1 MDMKQEQTD
10 RKNYTIQDMA
20 RELGVSESTV
30 SRALSGKGRI
40 GRETAEKIRLFAEEK
55 GYRPNILAK
64 GLTQNCSF
72 NLGLVIPLEDTDI
85 PFFKE
90 CMNGICEEAAAHN
103 YDIIITIT
111 KDNSLAQIQRL
122 ISNKKVDGF
131 ILTRAVI
138 DSGTVKLLKKYGV
151 PFVVIGPSDDM
162 EIISID
168 NPNRE
173 ASRELTELLLMKGL
187 RRLML
192 FGGNPLHYVTES
204 RRQGFLD
211 AHRNKN
217 ILLEKSQIFMNI
229 QDYWSTRRAVE
240 RALTAGADGILC
252 MDDMICSL
260 VLSCLREMSVDVP
273 GVLKLASLYD
283 SPQMKNNL
291 PPVTSLRFD
300 TKGLGRNACRR
311 MLEILGETT
320 EDEQMPLNYQVIL
333 RESTK

>member
-240 RALTAGADGILC
+240 RALTAGADSILC

-311 MLEILGETT
+311 MLEILGEAT

>member
-1 MDMKQEQTD
+1 MKQESAG
-10 RKNYTIQDMA
+10 RKDYTIQDMA

-40 GRETAEKIRLFAEEK
+40 GRETAEKICRFAEEK

-64 GLTQNCSF
+64 GLTQNRSF
-72 NLGLVIPLEDTDI
+72 NLGLIIPLEDTDVS
-85 PFFKE
+85 FFKE
-90 CMNGICEEAAAHN
+90 CMDGICEEAATHN

-111 KDNSLAQIQRL
+111 KDNSLEQLQRL
-122 ISNKKVDGF
+122 ILNKKVDGF
-131 ILTRAVI
+131 ILTRSI
-138 DSGTVKLLKKYGV
+138 MESGTVKLLKKYGI
-151 PFVVIGPSDDM
+151 PFVMIGPSDDT

-192 FGGNPLHYVTES
+192 FGGDPLHYVTES

-211 AHRNKN
+211 AHRNRN
-217 ILLEKSQIFMNI
+217 ILLEKYQISMDI
-229 QDYWSTRRAVE
+229 QDYRSTRRAVE

-260 VLSCLREMSVDVP
+260 TLGCLREMNIDIP
-273 GVLKLASLYD
+273 GALKLASLYD

-300 TKGLGRNACRR
+300 TKELGRNACRR
-311 MLEILGETT
+311 MLEILGEIT

>member
-1 MDMKQEQTD
+1 MKQESAG
-10 RKNYTIQDMA
+10 RKDY
-20 RELGVSESTV
+20 TV
-30 SRALSGKGRI
+30 S
-40 GRETAEKIRLFAEEK
+40 
-55 GYRPNILAK
+55 
-64 GLTQNCSF
+64 
-72 NLGLVIPLEDTDI
+72 
-85 PFFKE
+85 FFKE
-90 CMNGICEEAAAHN
+90 CMDGICEEAAAHN

-111 KDNSLAQIQRL
+111 KDNSLEQLQRL
-122 ISNKKVDGF
+122 ILNKKVDGF
-131 ILTRAVI
+131 ILTRSI
-138 DSGTVKLLKKYGV
+138 MESGTVKLLKKYGI
-151 PFVVIGPSDDM
+151 PFVMIGPSDDT

-192 FGGNPLHYVTES
+192 FGGDPLHYVTES

-211 AHRNKN
+211 AHRNRN
-217 ILLEKSQIFMNI
+217 ILLEKYQISMDI
-229 QDYWSTRRAVE
+229 QDYRSTRRAVE

-260 VLSCLREMSVDVP
+260 TLGCLREMNIDIP
-273 GVLKLASLYD
+273 GALKLASLYD

-300 TKGLGRNACRR
+300 TKELGRNACRR
-311 MLEILGETT
+311 MLEILGEIT